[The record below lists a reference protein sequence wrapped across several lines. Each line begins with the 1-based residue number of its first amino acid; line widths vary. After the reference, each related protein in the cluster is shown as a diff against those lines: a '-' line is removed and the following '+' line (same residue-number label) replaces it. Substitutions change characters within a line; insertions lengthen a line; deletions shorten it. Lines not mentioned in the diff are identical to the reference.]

1 MRLREYITRRLLL
14 LIPTIIGV
22 TLVTFLL
29 TNLMPS
35 NPIRL
40 MMGEKAANPEIIA
53 ALEAQYGLDKP
64 LYIRYFVYLG
74 NLFRGDLGMAIHTP
88 FPVSTEIMTR
98 LPATVEL
105 GITALILAT
114 IVGILIG
121 VVSAVKSNK
130 LSDHVSR
137 VFALTGVSM
146 PVFWLG
152 LMLLLLFYYQLE
164 WLPGMGRLSIGIELE
179 HITGLHMMDA
189 LLTGNLTAFVDAV
202 KHLILPAFCL
212 SWLEMAMI
220 MRITRSSM
228 LEVIRQ
234 DYIRTARSKGLSER
248 VVIYRH
254 ALRNALIPTTTVV
267 GLSVGAML
275 GGAVLTETVF
285 AWPGIGSFM
294 VDSIYFKDIPVIL
307 GITVVLAFANIFS
320 NLIVDILYGVL
331 DPRVRYG

>member
-1 MRLREYITRRLLL
+1 MRLREYIVRRLLL

-35 NPIRL
+35 NPVRL
-40 MMGEKAANPEIIA
+40 MIGERAANPETMA

-88 FPVSTEIMTR
+88 FPVSTEIMAR

-152 LMLLLLFYYQLE
+152 LMLLLLFYFRLE

-179 HITGLHMMDA
+179 HITGLHTIDA

-234 DYIRTARSKGLSER
+234 DYIRTARSKGLRER

-267 GLSVGAML
+267 GLSVGALL

-294 VDSIYFKDIPVIL
+294 VESINFKDIPVIL
-307 GITVVLAFANIFS
+307 GITVVLALANIFS

>member
-1 MRLREYITRRLLL
+1 MKLRDYIARRLLL

-29 TNLMPS
+29 TNLMPG
-35 NPIRL
+35 NPVRL
-40 MMGEKAANPEIIA
+40 LLGERAASPETIA
-53 ALEAQYGLDKP
+53 ALEAQYGLDRP
-64 LYIRYFVYLG
+64 LYIRYFVYLR
-74 NLFRGDLGMAIHTP
+74 NLFMGDLGMAIHTP
-88 FPVSTEIMTR
+88 FPVSTEIMAR
-98 LPATVEL
+98 LPATIEL
-105 GITALILAT
+105 GVTALVLAT
-114 IVGILIG
+114 IVGIAVGII
-121 VVSAVKSNK
+121 SAVRSNR

-152 LMLLLLFYYQLE
+152 LMLLLLFYYRLG
-164 WLPGMGRLSIGIELE
+164 WLPGMGRLSVSIGLE
-179 HITGLHMMDA
+179 HITGLHTIDA
-189 LLTGNLTAFVDAV
+189 ILTGNLTAFVDAV

-234 DYIRTARSKGLSER
+234 DYIRTARSKGLRER

-254 ALRNALIPTTTVV
+254 ALRNAMIPTITIV
-267 GLSVGAML
+267 GLSVGALL

-294 VDSIYFKDIPVIL
+294 VESISFKDIPVVL

>member
-1 MRLREYITRRLLL
+1 MKLRDYIARRLLL

-40 MMGEKAANPEIIA
+40 MIGERAASPEMIA
-53 ALEAQYGLDKP
+53 ALEAQYGLDRP
-64 LYIRYFVYLG
+64 LYIRYFVYLR
-74 NLFRGDLGMAIHTP
+74 NLFMGDLGMAIHTP
-88 FPVSTEIMTR
+88 FPVSTEIMAR
-98 LPATVEL
+98 LPATIEL
-105 GITALILAT
+105 GVTALILAT
-114 IVGILIG
+114 IVGIAVGI
-121 VVSAVKSNK
+121 VSAVRSNR

-152 LMLLLLFYYQLE
+152 LMLLLLFYYRLG
-164 WLPGMGRLSIGIELE
+164 WLPGMGRLSVGIELE

-189 LLTGNLTAFVDAV
+189 ILTGNLTAFVDAV

-234 DYIRTARSKGLSER
+234 DYIRTARSKGLRER

-254 ALRNALIPTTTVV
+254 ALRNAMIPTITVV
-267 GLSVGAML
+267 GLSVGALL

-285 AWPGIGSFM
+285 AWPGIGNFL
-294 VDSIYFKDIPVIL
+294 VESIYFKDIPVVM
-307 GITVVLAFANIFS
+307 GITLVTAFANVFS